1 MTVLI
6 LQVEPLRLDKAKA
19 SAVIDEQTLE
29 SRSVC
34 LCALALGGGDSR
46 GSESPKSGA
55 RREPGEGCA
64 FNPNF

>member
-6 LQVEPLRLDKAKA
+6 LQVEPLRLDKAKS
-19 SAVIDEQTLE
+19 SAVIDEQRLE

-46 GSESPKSGA
+46 GSESPEARGPEGA
-55 RREPGEGCA
+55 WGGVCI
-64 FNPNF
+64 